1 METKELCNK
10 IKYLIKKQKSFIEIC
25 NELQLKDYEVIGLI
39 GLMKQDGELIDYV
52 NGELVRLKTPPKIND
67 VYQVEASSSH
77 IPLLLISD
85 THLCSKY
92 DRLDILRYLYAKA
105 DERGVKHILHSGD
118 FTDGRSNRPE
128 HIYELREPSYEGQ
141 VDYCVEKYPTFDGKT
156 YVISGNH
163 DDWWYKSTGSEIVKA
178 IANRRDDIVYLGS
191 DVADMQIGKLKVRL
205 FHGKGGNAYAKCFDC
220 ETEILT
226 ENGWKYFCDL
236 TKNEKVATLNLK
248 KNEFEWQQPIDYINQ
263 QYNGEMYHF
272 KSRTIDMMVTPNHR
286 MLVKRYDKNIL
297 QYRKKDLIMPSKS
310 HQKINL
316 DWQII
321 EAKDLENA
329 KRQEW
334 QFKRGG
340 QSWTGDLI
348 ESVDIPIRS
357 PKKYASNPIKHIGS
371 VKIEDIAEL
380 IAWYTTE
387 GYSDGKKI
395 SISQSEVANSNNH
408 KKIIDL
414 FKRIGFKKIK
424 TSGRDNKDISVY
436 SVELSEYLIRECG
449 SGSYNKFLPKWLK
462 NQPSNILKIVFDT
475 MIEGDGWKIGK
486 SSFGYKSVSK
496 RLLDDVS
503 EIAHKLGYGVSK
515 NKDTITMSAIQ
526 NYPTINNKP
535 EKINYSG
542 NIYCVS
548 VPNTIILVR
557 RNGKTCWSGNSYKVQ
572 KYLDSIPLEERPH
585 ILQTGHIHQSFYM
598 KQDDTHCFQTSCLED
613 LTPFA
618 RSMGFANDKS
628 VWWVDVEMNDRGQI
642 QNITQ
647 ELETFNTKKL
657 VRRK

>member
-10 IKYLIKKQKSFIEIC
+10 IKCLIKKQKSFIEIC

-52 NGELVRLKTPPKIND
+52 NGELVRLKTPPEIND
-67 VYQVEASSSH
+67 IYQVEASSSH

-128 HIYELREPSYEGQ
+128 HIYELKEPSYEGQ
-141 VDYCVEKYPTFDGKT
+141 VDYCVEKYPTFSGKT

-191 DVADMQIGKLKVRL
+191 DVADMKIGKLKVRL
-205 FHGKGGNAYAKCFDC
+205 FHGKGGNAYAK
-220 ETEILT
+220 
-226 ENGWKYFCDL
+226 
-236 TKNEKVATLNLK
+236 
-248 KNEFEWQQPIDYINQ
+248 
-263 QYNGEMYHF
+263 
-272 KSRTIDMMVTPNHR
+272 
-286 MLVKRYDKNIL
+286 
-297 QYRKKDLIMPSKS
+297 
-310 HQKINL
+310 
-316 DWQII
+316 
-321 EAKDLENA
+321 
-329 KRQEW
+329 
-334 QFKRGG
+334 
-340 QSWTGDLI
+340 
-348 ESVDIPIRS
+348 
-357 PKKYASNPIKHIGS
+357 
-371 VKIEDIAEL
+371 
-380 IAWYTTE
+380 
-387 GYSDGKKI
+387 
-395 SISQSEVANSNNH
+395 
-408 KKIIDL
+408 
-414 FKRIGFKKIK
+414 
-424 TSGRDNKDISVY
+424 
-436 SVELSEYLIRECG
+436 
-449 SGSYNKFLPKWLK
+449 
-462 NQPSNILKIVFDT
+462 
-475 MIEGDGWKIGK
+475 
-486 SSFGYKSVSK
+486 
-496 RLLDDVS
+496 
-503 EIAHKLGYGVSK
+503 
-515 NKDTITMSAIQ
+515 
-526 NYPTINNKP
+526 
-535 EKINYSG
+535 
-542 NIYCVS
+542 
-548 VPNTIILVR
+548 
-557 RNGKTCWSGNSYKVQ
+557 SYKVQ

>member
-10 IKYLIKKQKSFIEIC
+10 IKYLVKKKKGFIEIC

-105 DERGVKHILHSGD
+105 NERGIKHILHSGD

-191 DVADMQIGKLKVRL
+191 DVADMKIGKLKVRL
-205 FHGKGGNAYAKCFDC
+205 FHGKGGNAYAK
-220 ETEILT
+220 
-226 ENGWKYFCDL
+226 
-236 TKNEKVATLNLK
+236 
-248 KNEFEWQQPIDYINQ
+248 
-263 QYNGEMYHF
+263 
-272 KSRTIDMMVTPNHR
+272 
-286 MLVKRYDKNIL
+286 
-297 QYRKKDLIMPSKS
+297 
-310 HQKINL
+310 
-316 DWQII
+316 
-321 EAKDLENA
+321 
-329 KRQEW
+329 
-334 QFKRGG
+334 
-340 QSWTGDLI
+340 
-348 ESVDIPIRS
+348 
-357 PKKYASNPIKHIGS
+357 
-371 VKIEDIAEL
+371 
-380 IAWYTTE
+380 
-387 GYSDGKKI
+387 
-395 SISQSEVANSNNH
+395 
-408 KKIIDL
+408 
-414 FKRIGFKKIK
+414 
-424 TSGRDNKDISVY
+424 
-436 SVELSEYLIRECG
+436 
-449 SGSYNKFLPKWLK
+449 
-462 NQPSNILKIVFDT
+462 
-475 MIEGDGWKIGK
+475 
-486 SSFGYKSVSK
+486 
-496 RLLDDVS
+496 
-503 EIAHKLGYGVSK
+503 
-515 NKDTITMSAIQ
+515 
-526 NYPTINNKP
+526 
-535 EKINYSG
+535 
-542 NIYCVS
+542 
-548 VPNTIILVR
+548 
-557 RNGKTCWSGNSYKVQ
+557 SYKVQ

>member
-92 DRLDILRYLYAKA
+92 DRLDILRYLYEKA

-141 VDYCVEKYPTFDGKT
+141 VEYCVEKYPTFSGKT

-191 DVADMQIGKLKVRL
+191 DVADMKIGKLKVRL
-205 FHGKGGNAYAKCFDC
+205 FHGKGGNAYAK
-220 ETEILT
+220 
-226 ENGWKYFCDL
+226 
-236 TKNEKVATLNLK
+236 
-248 KNEFEWQQPIDYINQ
+248 
-263 QYNGEMYHF
+263 
-272 KSRTIDMMVTPNHR
+272 
-286 MLVKRYDKNIL
+286 
-297 QYRKKDLIMPSKS
+297 
-310 HQKINL
+310 
-316 DWQII
+316 
-321 EAKDLENA
+321 
-329 KRQEW
+329 
-334 QFKRGG
+334 
-340 QSWTGDLI
+340 
-348 ESVDIPIRS
+348 
-357 PKKYASNPIKHIGS
+357 
-371 VKIEDIAEL
+371 
-380 IAWYTTE
+380 
-387 GYSDGKKI
+387 
-395 SISQSEVANSNNH
+395 
-408 KKIIDL
+408 
-414 FKRIGFKKIK
+414 
-424 TSGRDNKDISVY
+424 
-436 SVELSEYLIRECG
+436 
-449 SGSYNKFLPKWLK
+449 
-462 NQPSNILKIVFDT
+462 
-475 MIEGDGWKIGK
+475 
-486 SSFGYKSVSK
+486 
-496 RLLDDVS
+496 
-503 EIAHKLGYGVSK
+503 
-515 NKDTITMSAIQ
+515 
-526 NYPTINNKP
+526 
-535 EKINYSG
+535 
-542 NIYCVS
+542 
-548 VPNTIILVR
+548 
-557 RNGKTCWSGNSYKVQ
+557 SYKVQ